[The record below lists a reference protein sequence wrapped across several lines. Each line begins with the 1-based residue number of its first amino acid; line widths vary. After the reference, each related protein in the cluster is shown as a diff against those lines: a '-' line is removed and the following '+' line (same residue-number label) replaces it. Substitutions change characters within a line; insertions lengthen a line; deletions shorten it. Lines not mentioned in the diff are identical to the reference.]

1 MSRRYWPGAICLANT
16 EVLIWLSLRQDQVDD
31 GDQCRE
37 EAQDQGEVVERAH
50 QEERVAQR
58 VDQVDQRL
66 GAQVCASK
74 RALQGLS
81 WHGSCHGSQS
91 TQRSRSSSFQATV
104 LLGLDEGRRHHL
116 PAQQQSCSAQ
126 AHAQHRSS
134 STASHCCQDGFAT
147 NSKLPYSQKACSQ
160 TTCIASIIIHQKYDT
175 RTTCTKNYS
184 QTFHSSESYQQCNIS
199 LGLNLGND
207 SGDHIPYKP
216 HEVSQHIFRRSLRS
230 ASHSKPIKTHK
241 KATKLST

>member
-1 MSRRYWPGAICLANT
+1 MGGPFFIHVFRAESENVQAVLAQLCLCLANT

-31 GDQCRE
+31 GDQCRK

-50 QEERVAQR
+50 QEERVAQW

-104 LLGLDEGRRHHL
+104 LLGLDECRRHHL
-116 PAQQQSCSAQ
+116 PAQQQSCSTQ

-134 STASHCCQDGFAT
+134 PTASHVFRTGQELNTGHERPMTEKTTEKTTKMAT
-147 NSKLPYSQKACSQ
+147 EGQSVAN
-160 TTCIASIIIHQKYDT
+160 
-175 RTTCTKNYS
+175 CT
-184 QTFHSSESYQQCNIS
+184 
-199 LGLNLGND
+199 
-207 SGDHIPYKP
+207 
-216 HEVSQHIFRRSLRS
+216 S
-230 ASHSKPIKTHK
+230 AWKT
-241 KATKLST
+241 ATKTTLQYNPHNI